1 MKPSVKPA
9 AEATDER
16 RAYRNG
22 IPYLLAAIG
31 NMLSASGARL
41 YRNRFDIGLTEG
53 RLLWVLGHESPVT
66 AATASQIMGTDKAAV
81 SRALAGL
88 VRRGLVRVSSNP
100 VDARERTI
108 ELSPDGWKLYEQ
120 ISAASKLRQC
130 RLLSIYSAKERAL
143 LTDLLGRLLH
153 HIPCVDT
160 GDWNERE
167 QAAHTA
173 ADRETL

>member
-9 AEATDER
+9 AEATDDR
-16 RAYRNG
+16 RAYRDG

-41 YRNRFDIGLTEG
+41 YRKRFGIGLTEG
-53 RLLWVLGHESPVT
+53 RLMWVLGHESPVT

-100 VDARERTI
+100 ADARERTI
-108 ELSPDGWKLYEQ
+108 ELSPDGCKLYEQ
-120 ISAASKLRQC
+120 ISAASKLRQR
-130 RLLSIYSAKERAL
+130 RLLSIYSAEERAL
-143 LTDLLGRLLH
+143 LADLLGRLLD

-160 GDWNERE
+160 DDWDERGRV
-167 QAAHTA
+167 AHWA
-173 ADRETL
+173 VGPETL